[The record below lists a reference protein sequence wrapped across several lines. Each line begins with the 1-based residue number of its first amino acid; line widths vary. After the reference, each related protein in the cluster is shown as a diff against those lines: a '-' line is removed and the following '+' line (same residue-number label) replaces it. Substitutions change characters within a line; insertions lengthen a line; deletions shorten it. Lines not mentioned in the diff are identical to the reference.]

1 MNCVILIT
9 QCLYLW
15 LNVHKTSFYGVST
28 SEPAADLENVPVIII
43 EGTKNGSSE
52 NSTKEEAFSG
62 LDECTHRGTGHP
74 VNFV

>member
-1 MNCVILIT
+1 M
-9 QCLYLW
+9 
-15 LNVHKTSFYGVST
+15 HKTSFYGVST

-62 LDECTHRGTGHP
+62 LDECAHRGTGHP